1 MYICPVCNKEIE
13 KEDDAVKHFLRC
25 WKEKNPH
32 HKSKSAPYSEDINTR
47 EVSDDVMN
55 FFNSFG
61 KE

>member
-1 MYICPVCNKEIE
+1 MYICPTCNKEIE

-32 HKSKSAPYSEDINTR
+32 IKSKPAPCSEDINTR

-61 KE
+61 KR

>member
-32 HKSKSAPYSEDINTR
+32 LKSKPAPCSEDINTR
-47 EVSDDVMN
+47 EVSDDVIN
-55 FFNSFG
+55 FFDSFG
-61 KE
+61 KG

>member
-1 MYICPVCNKEIE
+1 MYICPTCNKEIE

-32 HKSKSAPYSEDINTR
+32 IKSKPAPCSEDINTK

-61 KE
+61 KG

>member
-13 KEDDAVKHFLRC
+13 KEDDAVKHLLRC
-25 WKEKNPH
+25 WKEKNSH
-32 HKSKSAPYSEDINTR
+32 IKSKPAPCSEDINTR

>member
-13 KEDDAVKHFLRC
+13 KEDDAVKHLLRC

-32 HKSKSAPYSEDINTR
+32 IKSKPAPCSEDINTR

-61 KE
+61 KG

>member
-13 KEDDAVKHFLRC
+13 KEDDAVKHLLRC

-32 HKSKSAPYSEDINTR
+32 IKSKPAPCSEDINIR

-61 KE
+61 KG